1 MRPGQRPR
9 QSSAMAVPASFL
21 DLPSQTGIAWWKCS
35 LRQTWK
41 LLNPR
46 RDLARSAMQLMCDDR
61 PSLPFLAPSRC
72 SSYPPRPASSLSMS
86 CQMVFHMPCLWQNSA
101 MFSELEGLGQK
112 TRVRWHDSRKTR
124 TRPAELMHAVQQ
136 LGFTSPRAAGS
147 RVQPVSG
154 SSIIVI
160 RGMAASHASHSHRR
174 RHTHTTVTVTS
185 TSTRR
190 PTGLIPAHV
199 AVWNP
204 QSRSL
209 SLQRWLDW
217 HRPER
222 APLIDPRAG
231 FGF

>member
-1 MRPGQRPR
+1 
-9 QSSAMAVPASFL
+9 
-21 DLPSQTGIAWWKCS
+21 
-35 LRQTWK
+35 
-41 LLNPR
+41 
-46 RDLARSAMQLMCDDR
+46 
-61 PSLPFLAPSRC
+61 
-72 SSYPPRPASSLSMS
+72 MS

-174 RHTHTTVTVTS
+174 RHTHTQRSQSRQHPLAGPQVLFLLMWQS
-185 TSTRR
+185 GIHSPGRCR
-190 PTGLIPAHV
+190 CNGGLIGTGRRELH
-199 AVWNP
+199 
-204 QSRSL
+204 
-209 SLQRWLDW
+209 
-217 HRPER
+217 
-222 APLIDPRAG
+222 
-231 FGF
+231 